1 MDSFEYVEHIHEV
14 KFNFSQHGNAWL
26 SDFTEAL
33 TATGSQIEFLH
44 VQLDSTINGSQFHLK
59 ANGQNLDTV
68 LLARE
73 SENKVIFE
81 AVSRIPLDRQVVEI
95 LRDVVPE
102 SVKSAKRTTQHFQWS
117 GLLSQVPQSIGEDP
131 TFLKG
136 SFKIGDLT
144 LEAVKTVFYDAVP
157 SSPIGHVLGSTFR
170 VNQSIPIRVKGHT
183 QASSWDNAAAD
194 ATRTLRTLCGLLA
207 LAWPQSYEL
216 ADPPMPLSSGERQ
229 GRSTRAG
236 VTLQDQSAHEAVD
249 WIAHPIPEWL
259 SSAWNKLS
267 TSPQLR
273 AAVDAFLEAKYLQ
286 ERHQSMALVAYT
298 ASIEAIAKQL
308 YELKRCDNCKSVLGL
323 AESFR
328 SAIREVLPEQQ
339 AQELA
344 RLYGRRSKTV
354 HEGRLHGTESKPT
367 FSMLDIFASDY
378 FSNFST
384 QLPQLAR
391 AARELIVRALTEELP
406 PKRHHLDE

>member
-1 MDSFEYVEHIHEV
+1 MGSFEHVEHIHEV
-14 KFNFSQHGNAWL
+14 KFNFSQHGSAWL
-26 SDFTEAL
+26 SHFAEAL
-33 TATGSQIEFLH
+33 TATGSQIEFSH
-44 VQLDSTINGSQFHLK
+44 VQLDSTVNGSQFHLK
-59 ANGQNLDTV
+59 ANNQNLSSV

-73 SENKVIFE
+73 SGDKVIFE
-81 AVSRIPLDRQVVEI
+81 AVSRMPLDRQVVET
-95 LRDVVPE
+95 LRDVVLK
-102 SVKSAKRTTQHFQWS
+102 SVKSAKQTTQHFRWS

-136 SFKIGDLT
+136 SLTIGDLT
-144 LEAVKTVFYDAVP
+144 LEAVENVFYDAVP
-157 SSPIGHVLGSTFR
+157 SSPIGHVLGSTYR

-183 QASSWDNAAAD
+183 PASSWDNASAD
-194 ATRTLRTLCGLLA
+194 VTRTLRTLCGLLA
-207 LAWPQSYEL
+207 LAWPQTYEL
-216 ADPPMPLSSGERQ
+216 ADSPMPLSSGERQ

-236 VTLQDQSAHEAVD
+236 VTLQDQSAHKPVD

-259 SSAWNKLS
+259 TSAWNKLNA
-267 TSPQLR
+267 SPQLR
-273 AAVDAFLEAKYLQ
+273 AAVDAFLEARYLQ

-308 YELKRCDNCKSVLGL
+308 YEPKRCDNCKSVLGL
-323 AESFR
+323 AESYR
-328 SAIREVLPEQQ
+328 SAIREVLPDQQ
-339 AQELA
+339 ARELA

-367 FSMLDIFASDY
+367 FSMLDIFAGDY

-406 PKRHHLDE
+406 PKRHHLAE